1 MARKSSG
8 KAAGNKEKQGK
19 IVYLTNIECAPP
31 VDSLKKD
38 TGGI

>member
-19 IVYLTNIECAPP
+19 IVYLTNIECAPLAAWNAL
-31 VDSLKKD
+31 D
-38 TGGI
+38 